1 VNEGLKTGVGK
12 IEHELSPSHLL
23 TMLPYGE
30 QFRFV
35 DEFLEV
41 DESHVV
47 ARYQFREDQ
56 FYYPGHFP
64 GHPITPGVILLEA
77 MCQCGMVAQGI
88 YLLAMETSPENAK
101 QYRFLV
107 TGSEVEWLKQV
118 HPGSTVTMRSELLAW
133 RMRRIRTRV
142 QMFDE
147 TGSLVAESLILGLGV
162 LWNEDRSRMDSP
174 GNTVIER

>member
-1 VNEGLKTGVGK
+1 MNEGLKTGVSK
-12 IEHELSPSHLL
+12 IERELSASHLL

-30 QFRFV
+30 QFRFI

-41 DESHVV
+41 DASHVV

-56 FYYPGHFP
+56 FFYPGHFP

-107 TGSEVEWLKQV
+107 TGSEVEWFKQV
-118 HPGSTVTMRSELLAW
+118 HPSSAVIMRSELLAW
-133 RMRRIRTRV
+133 KMRRIRTRV
-142 QMFDE
+142 KMFDE
-147 TGSLVAESLILGLGV
+147 AGSLLAESLILGLGV
-162 LWNEDRSRMDSP
+162 LWNTDGSRTDSP
-174 GNTVIER
+174 GNMAIER